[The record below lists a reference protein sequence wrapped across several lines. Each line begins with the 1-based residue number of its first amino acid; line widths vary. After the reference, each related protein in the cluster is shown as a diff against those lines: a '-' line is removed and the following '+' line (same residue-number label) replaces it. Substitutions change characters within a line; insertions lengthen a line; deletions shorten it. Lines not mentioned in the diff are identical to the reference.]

1 MWFYMKY
8 IRGSSKKSKVTNTYG
23 HGLYIA
29 VYRVLLLYNFIAIYF
44 TQFPAKNILS
54 CVLSVYLCCRLMM
67 IVWHWFLMLLLI
79 WRWEVL
85 ILNHPDSHLNGNIS
99 SVFLIFR
106 RIFQLFL
113 LFNILHECKTCS
125 CHDLSEKLL
134 IWYLLMIRINKK
146 YFEFSCP
153 FIL

>member
-1 MWFYMKY
+1 MINFIIQLSYDQDHNSPSLNKIRSIGPLYNLVHVCSTGIEIHYYY
-8 IRGSSKKSKVTNTYG
+8 ICVPINIYCTY
-23 HGLYIA
+23 IF
-29 VYRVLLLYNFIAIYF
+29 LLCNFIAIYF
-44 TQFPAKNILS
+44 TQFPAKNIFS

-106 RIFQLFL
+106 RIF
-113 LFNILHECKTCS
+113 
-125 CHDLSEKLL
+125 
-134 IWYLLMIRINKK
+134 
-146 YFEFSCP
+146 
-153 FIL
+153 